1 MKIELI
7 NTLERL
13 ICPKGVTS
21 MDYLAEPLYRDGVL
35 CLTDRDRAI
44 AFFINDAE
52 ATEPGCLSLEHRY
65 PCDRRVERFVDAG
78 LVVSRYSSQ
87 KGDPV
92 TLPSLSVHPVWR
104 DPYAVVEI
112 KCTDCKGTGF
122 ITSEYDRTYDF
133 ACDECKGTSK
143 VDSLAIDGVATY
155 STRIGSWKFGDRYLW
170 ILSQFAEQVESE
182 ITLIDLGDHAIIE
195 LTFDGGHAL
204 LISMIE
210 FNKAVG

>member
-13 ICPKGVTS
+13 ICPKGVPQL
-21 MDYLAEPLYRDGVL
+21 DYLKEPLHRDGLLCITDGSIVVL
-35 CLTDRDRAI
+35 V
-44 AFFINDAE
+44 DADE
-52 ATEPGCLSLEHRY
+52 AQPGWASLDHASY
-65 PCDRRVERFVDAG
+65 SDRREEAFLKVGHA
-78 LVVSRYSSQ
+78 VSLYSSQ

-92 TLPSLSVHPVWR
+92 TLPSLSVHPAWR

-112 KCTDCKGTGF
+112 KCTYCKGTGF
-122 ITSEYDRTYDF
+122 ITSEYDRTYTF

-182 ITLIDLGDHAIIE
+182 ITLFGLGDHAMIGVK
-195 LTFDGGHAL
+195 FDGGHAL

>member
-1 MKIELI
+1 MDAKLI

-13 ICPKGVTS
+13 ICPKGVP
-21 MDYLAEPLYRDGVL
+21 YLDFLENPIHDGGKLLVA
-35 CLTDRDRAI
+35 DRAVG
-44 AFFINDAE
+44 FLFDEAE
-52 ATEPGCLSLEHRY
+52 AQPCWASLDDAIPG
-65 PCDRRVERFVDAG
+65 DRKQETFLNAG
-78 LVVSRYSSQ
+78 HSFSRYSSQ

-92 TLPSLSVHPVWR
+92 TLPSLSVHPAWR

-112 KCTDCKGTGF
+112 KCDECKGTGF
-122 ITSEYDRTYDF
+122 IPYEDDDSQDYMC
-133 ACDECKGTSK
+133 AECKGTGK
-143 VDSLAIDGVATY
+143 VDSLAIDGAATY

-182 ITLIDLGDHAIIE
+182 ITLIDLGDHAIIR

-210 FNKAVG
+210 FKAVG